1 MFNNIVFVSCLR
13 ACQGLLKY
21 RLFLFLLDGSQ
32 LRMRSLI
39 YIFLSFF
46 LNSPFPKWPWSS
58 ASQSA
63 LWSIVSKLRGITS
76 SVVIMTITLKCLSIL
91 LSTCNPLNPLRES
104 RALWRAPAFVWSEW
118 RSGYSTRFNTST
130 REEKNQF
137 KECKCLYQQEWH
149 RYNDLIASTT

>member
-1 MFNNIVFVSCLR
+1 MPRVIKIQIISFSFGWQPVADAI
-13 ACQGLLKY
+13 
-21 RLFLFLLDGSQ
+21 LD
-32 LRMRSLI
+32 I
-39 YIFLSFF
+39 YFSFFF

-137 KECKCLYQQEWH
+137 KECKCLYQREWH